1 MNSYWTSMEWPK
13 SLAVATF
20 LLLILVTVIGNML
33 VILAVLT
40 TRRLRTVTNCFV
52 MSLAVADLLVGIF
65 VMPPAV
71 AVHVIGSWQLGLVLC
86 DIWISF
92 DILLCTASILSLC
105 AISLDRYLAVTQ
117 PLTYSKKWRCKRL
130 ALLMI
135 LGVWLLAFGITCP
148 PMLGWYEHGRNRN
161 KGDSVEC
168 RYNQNK
174 GYVVYSAM
182 GSFFI
187 PLTVMLYV
195 YVRIGY
201 VLTSRR
207 QRINS
212 ERTADHDADTDG
224 HFMSESEVYRCNQHK
239 CLPCCEARCSVMRT
253 HANPIFS
260 TGSVKCR
267 KCQEAKANDKRM
279 KLKHQPTFYELMEIS
294 RMSSLIQCTSDS
306 CRFHKRCASS
316 VSIPTMYYNDG
327 QSIGGATSL
336 ETVNHNVAKRAS
348 TTSHQ
353 LQRQLANHRVP
364 MRVSTKIKTTKA
376 TKTLTIVMG
385 GLIACWTPFFVYY
398 LLIPF
403 LPQLKKFE
411 GLMSFF
417 TWVGWVNCAINPFI
431 YAFNPD
437 FRAAFWRLTCRRIC
451 KQKLPRNHINMFR
464 A

>member
-1 MNSYWTSMEWPK
+1 MMSSYFESMAWPK
-13 SLAVATF
+13 CLAVAIF

-33 VILAVLT
+33 VILSVLT

-71 AVHVIGSWQLGLVLC
+71 ALHVIGSWQLGWTLC
-86 DIWISF
+86 DIWIFF

-135 LGVWLLAFGITCP
+135 LGVWLLAFVITCP
-148 PMLGWYEHGRNRN
+148 PMLGWYEPGRNRHQQ
-161 KGDSVEC
+161 DFVDC

-207 QRINS
+207 AQMVHDANT
-212 ERTADHDADTDG
+212 ERTADYEVDG
-224 HFMSESEVYRCNQHK
+224 DNFISESEQYRCNPHK
-239 CLPCCEARCSVMRT
+239 CLPCCEARCSVIRA
-253 HANPIFS
+253 HGNPIFS
-260 TGSVKCR
+260 TNNVKCI
-267 KCQEAKANDKRM
+267 KCQETKLTDKRM

-294 RMSSLIQCTSDS
+294 RVSSLTQCSGNN
-306 CRFHKRCASS
+306 CRFHTRCASAMS
-316 VSIPTMYYNDG
+316 LPTLYYNDSSSLG
-327 QSIGGATSL
+327 TSNSKVSDRSTNNSQRL
-336 ETVNHNVAKRAS
+336 RRPMAS
-348 TTSHQ
+348 
-353 LQRQLANHRVP
+353 HRIP
-364 MRVSTKIKTTKA
+364 MRVSTKTKSSKTTKI
-376 TKTLTIVMG
+376 LTIVMG

-403 LPQLKKFE
+403 LPQLKKLE

-417 TWVGWVNCAINPFI
+417 TWVGWLNCAINPFI

-451 KQKLPRNHINMFR
+451 KQKLPRNHLNMFR

>member
-1 MNSYWTSMEWPK
+1 MNSSLKSLAWPK
-13 SLAVATF
+13 SIAVAIF

-71 AVHVIGSWQLGLVLC
+71 ALHVIGSWKLGWLLC
-86 DIWISF
+86 EFWISF

-135 LGVWLLAFGITCP
+135 LGVWLLAFVITCP
-148 PMLGWYEHGRNRN
+148 PMLGWYEPGRNRHQT
-161 KGDSVEC
+161 DFVDC

-207 QRINS
+207 QRIVRDANS
-212 ERTADHDADTDG
+212 ERTADHDLDG
-224 HFMSESEVYRCNQHK
+224 DNFILESEHYRCNLHK
-239 CLPCCEARCSVMRT
+239 CLPCCEARCSVIST
-253 HANPIFS
+253 HVNPILS
-260 TGSVKCR
+260 SNHVRCVKC
-267 KCQEAKANDKRM
+267 QDTELGDKRM
-279 KLKHQPTFYELMEIS
+279 KLKHQPTFYELIEFS
-294 RMSSLIQCTSDS
+294 RMSTHNCKY
-306 CRFHKRCASS
+306 HAKCASAF
-316 VSIPTMYYNDG
+316 SIPALCYKENQCLAG
-327 QSIGGATSL
+327 TSL
-336 ETVNHNVAKRAS
+336 ETAYNNGPNRSS
-348 TTSHQ
+348 TTLHQ
-353 LQRQLANHRVP
+353 FQRQLASHRIP
-364 MRVSTKIKTTKA
+364 MRVSTKIKNTKT

-385 GLIACWTPFFVYY
+385 GLIACWTPFFAYY

-403 LPQLKKFE
+403 LPQLKKLE
-411 GLMSFF
+411 SLMSFF
-417 TWVGWVNCAINPFI
+417 TWVGWLNCAINPFI

-437 FRAAFWRLTCRRIC
+437 FRAAFWRLTFRRIC
-451 KQKLPRNHINMFR
+451 KQKLTRNRMKLFR
-464 A
+464 T